1 MDDVERAGGRPPEPG
16 VELEEYDV
24 PGLKTV
30 DGITELGSERAAWFR
45 DPDGNILSVGQP
57 TP

>member
-1 MDDVERAGGRPPEPG
+1 VDDVERAVADLRSRG

-30 DGITELGSERAAWFR
+30 DGIAELGYERAAWFR